1 MITSIEYAALRA
13 IADEGSINRGAR
25 ALGISVYRLRQR
37 ASAVE
42 QRLGIALVDHA
53 RGRGGVGVTENL
65 PRLLGQYEAMDRQ
78 VRDEIA
84 TDAPASDAPI
94 RLGIMPTIGPQL
106 VMAGYRRIE
115 QIAAVP
121 QTEAGIRTTTAFA
134 APPLEMLRNGTMDAC
149 IMAEPS
155 YPDDMDRFQLAND
168 PFVVAFPQGHPF
180 EKMASVPLE
189 ALDDHPSINRSLCE
203 FPRYLALKTGIV
215 SPPQDATASLH
226 SITDEMI
233 CQSLISEGAGVAV
246 VPESL
251 VLLQGV
257 RSRRLTRPAISRE
270 ISIVTRAD
278 SPLSA
283 RLRD

>member
-1 MITSIEYAALRA
+1 M
-13 IADEGSINRGAR
+13 
-25 ALGISVYRLRQR
+25 
-37 ASAVE
+37 
-42 QRLGIALVDHA
+42 
-53 RGRGGVGVTENL
+53 
-65 PRLLGQYEAMDRQ
+65 
-78 VRDEIA
+78 

-94 RLGIMPTIGPQL
+94 RLDFMLTIGTQPVL
-106 VMAGYRRIE
+106 AGYRRIE

-121 QTEAGIRTTTAFA
+121 QTGAGICPTTIFA
-134 APPLEMLRNGTMDAC
+134 APPFEMLRNGTTDAC

-155 YPDDMDRFQLAND
+155 YPDAMDRFQLAND

-180 EKMASVPLE
+180 EKMASVPLGV
-189 ALDDHPSINRSLCE
+189 LDDYPSINRSLCK
-203 FPRYLALKTGIV
+203 FPRYLVLKTSIV
-215 SPPQDATASLH
+215 SPPQDATTSLH

-233 CQSLISEGAGVAV
+233 WQSLISEGAGVAV

-257 RSRRLTRPAISRE
+257 RSCRLTCPAISRE

-278 SPLSA
+278 SFLSA